1 MKFATESIIF
11 MATFSALR
19 SRFFAPLH
27 SAKRAP
33 LRSGRGHS
41 SQEIQ
46 LIKLKPGNLSQ
57 ILLKQI
63 FNIEKIHHKINF
75 NPK

>member
-27 SAKRAP
+27 SAKRAS

-46 LIKLKPGNLSQ
+46 LLKLKPGNFIQFSF
-57 ILLKQI
+57 KP
-63 FNIEKIHHKINF
+63 NF
-75 NPK
+75 EY

>member
-1 MKFATESIIF
+1 MIMKFATEIIIF
-11 MATFSALR
+11 MATFSALL

-33 LRSGRGHS
+33 LRSGRGQS

-46 LIKLKPGNLSQ
+46 LIKLKPGNFIQFSF
-57 ILLKQI
+57 KP
-63 FNIEKIHHKINF
+63 NF
-75 NPK
+75 EY